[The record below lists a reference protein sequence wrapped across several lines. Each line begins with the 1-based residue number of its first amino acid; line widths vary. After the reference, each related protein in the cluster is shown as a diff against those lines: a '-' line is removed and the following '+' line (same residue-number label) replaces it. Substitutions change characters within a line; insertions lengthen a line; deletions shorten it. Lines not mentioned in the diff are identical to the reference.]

1 MNKELIDILISFVI
15 IGIPECIAL
24 TMLML
29 AFLQLPLI
37 WKKIISAGIIQAVTV
52 IIFRLVANSLELPG
66 LHSAA
71 AIIAL
76 GLLVS
81 FFWDTSR
88 IKALTC
94 SIMVMVVLF
103 LLELLYYNLFEL
115 LFTVNLDQIVQS
127 KLYWVI
133 GGWSHVVTIIFI
145 ALLITKTKW
154 YQKGLHKY
162 TPFNHI
168 KAR

>member
-1 MNKELIDILISFVI
+1 MNKELLDILISFVI

-66 LHSAA
+66 LHTAA
-71 AIIAL
+71 AVITL

-81 FFWDTSR
+81 FFWKIPR
-88 IKALTC
+88 VKALTC
-94 SIMVMVVLF
+94 SLMVMIILT
-103 LLELLYYNLFEL
+103 LLELLYYNLFEI
-115 LFTVNLDQIVQS
+115 LFSESIDQIVQS
-127 KLYWVI
+127 KLYWVL
-133 GGWSHVVTIIFI
+133 GGWMHVITLFLA